1 MLLVKDLI
9 SAKQGKNED
18 IVNNINDGLIDLR
31 KDINRKE
38 TLENKN
44 LKTLADFVWKI
55 LDFNQQRQV
64 KESKLLTPKQMN
76 QRLPIALTQV
86 KTGNASE
93 NLLNEI
99 RLTIIYF
106 SWQKED
112 TKKVYNNIMNSIK
125 L

>member
-44 LKTLADFVWKI
+44 PKTLADFVWKI

>member
-44 LKTLADFVWKI
+44 PKTLADFVGKI
-55 LDFNQQRQV
+55 LDFNQQKKV

-99 RLTIIYF
+99 RLSIIYF

>member
-31 KDINRKE
+31 KDINRNE

-44 LKTLADFVWKI
+44 PKTLADFVGKI
-55 LDFNQQRQV
+55 LDFNQQRKV

-106 SWQKED
+106 S
-112 TKKVYNNIMNSIK
+112 
-125 L
+125 

>member
-44 LKTLADFVWKI
+44 PKTLADFVGKI
-55 LDFNQQRQV
+55 LDFNQQKKV

-99 RLTIIYF
+99 RLSIIYF
-106 SWQKED
+106 S
-112 TKKVYNNIMNSIK
+112 
-125 L
+125 